1 MGAAASLIER
11 AWRVRRG
18 RDDLLVLTR
27 AEVAEDETCLAAQR
41 AAIRYCREHVYYGAP
56 VRIGAVRSTAH
67 HLPTALVS
75 LDSARAPPGAA
86 QGGGGSAAAVAAY
99 PEACVVSPAGDIVVA
114 RRGGRRVI
122 RAATLAAATDPPAPP
137 ALRPAAGDSGGPLGG
152 VLGIVWAA
160 PGGAD
165 AAAVVD
171 RYEVQHRG
179 AAGGGGGGGASPVGW
194 RALGAV
200 EPRRG
205 DACEA
210 WARGVAPGAAVEFRA
225 RARNHR
231 GWSQWSRAVTLRAAP
246 APPDAPGRPAAG
258 SLRPEAVALLWCAPR
273 RDGGAPVTRYVL
285 RARRADP
292 AGTWRVVYDGPRA
305 ARLVDGLAAG
315 ARYEFSVSAAN
326 GAGASE
332 PSPPALVRTPS
343 APRAA
348 DGDAGGAANAALLRE
363 GDHWRE
369 CWDARRERVFYF
381 HRATGERR
389 DEAPPDFAAA
399 VDAQEREAGLRAR
412 RRALR
417 DAIRDVPERGAEPL
431 RVRRNRLVTDSL
443 AALLRAPAPALRR
456 RLRVEFV
463 GEAGVDAGGLA
474 RDWCLA
480 LSRALAD
487 PGAGLFVRTVR
498 GEFELVAAAA
508 GAADAKRSDAFRAV
522 GRLVAAAVAAQLCLD
537 LPLAAPVLDA
547 LRGVG
552 GATDGAAGAGGVG
565 ADASALATAL
575 ADVDAVD
582 APFARSLR
590 WILGADLGADG
601 GALGER
607 YFTAAAPGGAE
618 VELRAGGARERVH
631 DGNKRAYALLVARWR
646 ARGACAMELDALLR
660 GAAEA
665 GLVPGALAAFSRGE
679 VRTLIC
685 GRGGGVDVD
694 ELRAHARYTADAR
707 TGFGHDHVV
716 ALWFWQAMADLGAAG
731 VARVLAFATGSDRVP
746 VDGFRPPL
754 TLTHDAA
761 RADALPVAHTCFNQ
775 IVLARASSYA
785 AALRQL
791 RCAVDNCVSF
801 ELS

>member
-1 MGAAASLIER
+1 M
-11 AWRVRRG
+11 
-18 RDDLLVLTR
+18 
-27 AEVAEDETCLAAQR
+27 
-41 AAIRYCREHVYYGAP
+41 
-56 VRIGAVRSTAH
+56 
-67 HLPTALVS
+67 
-75 LDSARAPPGAA
+75 
-86 QGGGGSAAAVAAY
+86 
-99 PEACVVSPAGDIVVA
+99 
-114 RRGGRRVI
+114 
-122 RAATLAAATDPPAPP
+122 
-137 ALRPAAGDSGGPLGG
+137 
-152 VLGIVWAA
+152 
-160 PGGAD
+160 
-165 AAAVVD
+165 
-171 RYEVQHRG
+171 
-179 AAGGGGGGGASPVGW
+179 
-194 RALGAV
+194 
-200 EPRRG
+200 
-205 DACEA
+205 
-210 WARGVAPGAAVEFRA
+210 
-225 RARNHR
+225 
-231 GWSQWSRAVTLRAAP
+231 
-246 APPDAPGRPAAG
+246 
-258 SLRPEAVALLWCAPR
+258 
-273 RDGGAPVTRYVL
+273 TRYVL
-285 RARRADP
+285 RARRTDP
-292 AGTWRVVYDGPRA
+292 AGAWRVVYDGPRA

-315 ARYEFSVSAAN
+315 TRYEFSVSAAN
-326 GAGASE
+326 GAGASG

-348 DGDAGGAANAALLRE
+348 DGDAGGSANAALLRE

-369 CWDARRERVFYF
+369 YWDAGRERVFYF

-389 DEAPPDFAAA
+389 DDAPPEFAAA
-399 VDAQEREAGLRAR
+399 ADAQEREARFRAR

-431 RVRRNRLVTDSL
+431 RVRRDRLVADSL
-443 AALLRAPAPALRR
+443 AALLRAPASALRR

-487 PGAGLFVRTVR
+487 PGAGLFARTAR
-498 GEFELVAAAA
+498 GELELVAAPA
-508 GAADAKRSDAFRAV
+508 GAADAKRADAFRAV
-522 GRLVAAAVAAQLCLD
+522 GQLVAAAVAAQLCLD

-552 GATDGAAGAGGVG
+552 DDGEGG
-565 ADASALATAL
+565 ADDAALAAAL

-607 YFTAAAPGGAE
+607 YFTATAPGGAE

-631 DGNKRAYALLVARWR
+631 DGNKRTYALLVARWR

-665 GLVPGALAAFSRGE
+665 GLAPGALAAFSGGE

-694 ELRAHARYTADAR
+694 ELRAHAQYTEDAR

-731 VARVLAFATGSDRVP
+731 VARVLAFATGSDRIP

-775 IVLARASSYA
+775 IILSRASSYA
-785 AALRQL
+785 AAARQL
-791 RCAVDNCVSF
+791 RCAVDNCASF

>member
-1 MGAAASLIER
+1 MGAAASLVER

-27 AEVAEDETCLAAQR
+27 AEVAEDEACLAAQR
-41 AAIRYCREHVYYGAP
+41 AAIRYCREHIYYGAP
-56 VRIGAVRSTAH
+56 VRVSAVRSAAH

-75 LDSARAPPGAA
+75 LDSARAAPGAA
-86 QGGGGSAAAVAAY
+86 QDGARGGAAAVAGY

-114 RRGGRRVI
+114 RRGGAPGRRVI

-137 ALRPAAGDSGGPLGG
+137 VLRPAAGGGGGAALG
-152 VLGIVWAA
+152 VAWAA

-179 AAGGGGGGGASPVGW
+179 AAGGGGGGTSPVGW

-200 EPRRG
+200 EPQRG
-205 DACEA
+205 DAHEA
-210 WARGVAPGAAVEFRA
+210 WARGVAPGATVEFRA

-258 SLRPEAVALLWCAPR
+258 NLRPDAVGLFWRAPR

-285 RARRADP
+285 RARRTDP
-292 AGTWRVVYDGPRA
+292 AGAWRVVYDGPRA

-315 ARYEFSVSAAN
+315 TRYEFSVSAAN
-326 GAGASE
+326 GAGASG

-369 CWDARRERVFYF
+369 YWDAGRERVFYF

-389 DEAPPDFAAA
+389 DDAPPEFAAA
-399 VDAQEREAGLRAR
+399 ADAQEREARFRAR

-431 RVRRNRLVTDSL
+431 RVRRDRLVADSL
-443 AALLRAPAPALRR
+443 AALLRAQASALRR

-487 PGAGLFVRTVR
+487 PGAGLFARTAR
-498 GEFELVAAAA
+498 GELELVAAPA
-508 GAADAKRSDAFRAV
+508 GAADAKRADAFRAV

-537 LPLAAPVLDA
+537 LPLAPPVLDA

-552 GATDGAAGAGGVG
+552 DDGEGG
-565 ADASALATAL
+565 ADDAALAAAL

-607 YFTAAAPGGAE
+607 YFTATAPGGAE

-631 DGNKRAYALLVARWR
+631 DGNKRTYALLVARWR

-665 GLVPGALAAFSRGE
+665 GLAPGALAAFSGGE

-694 ELRAHARYTADAR
+694 ELRAHAQYTEDAR

-731 VARVLAFATGSDRVP
+731 VARVLAFATGSDRIP

-775 IVLARASSYA
+775 IILSRASSYA
-785 AALRQL
+785 AAARQL
-791 RCAVDNCVSF
+791 RCAVDNCASF